1 MLAQWGE
8 VYIIPPRGG
17 KRRTEEE
24 EEGTNGIR
32 TRDEPS
38 DVRLVVVVVVYN
50 VAWGCWWGPQK
61 QQGVHQED
69 EEEGGPQDEDE
80 DPHFLKTV
88 FRTPKTSVYKFKDEE
103 RREKKGPQ
111 RRRRGRFALHR
122 LFQISLLKSFQ
133 ECEKRFVFFS
143 YSKREEWTDGRTAD
157 RTAQRVGWRMH
168 SWIISYSE
176 SKLFKKRKTKKKE
189 ELKKTT
195 DHHHHCT

>member
-50 VAWGCWWGPQK
+50 VA
-61 QQGVHQED
+61 GVVD
-69 EEEGGPQDEDE
+69 EGHKNSRVYTKKTKKRGAHKTKTN
-80 DPHFLKTV
+80 PHFLKTV

-111 RRRRGRFALHR
+111 RRRRGRFAL
-122 LFQISLLKSFQ
+122 LCIVCSQFPF
-133 ECEKRFVFFS
+133 
-143 YSKREEWTDGRTAD
+143 
-157 RTAQRVGWRMH
+157 
-168 SWIISYSE
+168 
-176 SKLFKKRKTKKKE
+176 
-189 ELKKTT
+189 
-195 DHHHHCT
+195 